1 MLKRERQAIILHKI
15 NLHNKILSTELC
27 KEMGVS
33 EDTMRRDLQE
43 LSDQGKLIK
52 VHGGALSHSF
62 SQVNFLPSTVYSQAN
77 KAIIAKKAASLIKD
91 GMFVLTS
98 GGTTILELA
107 RALPP
112 GLKATFI
119 CGSIPTVLEYM
130 KHPSIDVVVIG
141 DKVSK
146 NSRITVGAEAINQIR
161 RIKADLCFLGV
172 NAIDL
177 QHGVTDN
184 DWDVVMIKRAM
195 IEASQKLVCLTIAEK
210 MNSFQPLHICDLADV
225 DILVTEL
232 NASDPSMQPYVAA
245 DIQVL

>member
-62 SQVNFLPSTVYSQAN
+62 SQVNFMPSTVYSQAN

-119 CGSIPTVLEYM
+119 CGSIPTVLPGRRCTTPELGSWSPAM
-130 KHPSIDVVVIG
+130 RRS
-141 DKVSK
+141 
-146 NSRITVGAEAINQIR
+146 TV
-161 RIKADLCFLGV
+161 DLPAPLWPMTP
-172 NAIDL
+172 IL
-177 QHGVTDN
+177 
-184 DWDVVMIKRAM
+184 
-195 IEASQKLVCLTIAEK
+195 ASV
-210 MNSFQPLHICDLADV
+210 
-225 DILVTEL
+225 
-232 NASDPSMQPYVAA
+232 
-245 DIQVL
+245 